1 MTCNDCP
8 NQLADSDMCCHPST
22 KYHGTDFDDRA
33 NDEADRHAQMMQK
46 QRKTDSVSNVDPMID
61 WTTSDYQLQLQ
72 QDKNKDDDHEIQRT
86 HSQS

>member
-8 NQLADSDMCCHPST
+8 NHTDSKCCHQSIKPSV
-22 KYHGTDFDDRA
+22 TDFDDRA

-72 QDKNKDDDHEIQRT
+72 QEKNKDDNHEIQ
-86 HSQS
+86 

>member
-1 MTCNDCP
+1 MTYNDCP

-72 QDKNKDDDHEIQRT
+72 QDKNKDDNHEIQ
-86 HSQS
+86 